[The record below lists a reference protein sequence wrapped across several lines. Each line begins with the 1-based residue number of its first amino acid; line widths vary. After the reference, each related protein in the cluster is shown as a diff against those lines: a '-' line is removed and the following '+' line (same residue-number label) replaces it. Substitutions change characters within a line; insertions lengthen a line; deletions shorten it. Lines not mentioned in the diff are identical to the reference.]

1 MDETSHKKK
10 KKKKKRKEE
19 ERKEK
24 ERCDLVTHV
33 FDQLKN
39 KIKNIC
45 GTY

>member
-1 MDETSHKKK
+1 MDETSHNNKKK
-10 KKKKKRKEE
+10 KKKKKREKK
-19 ERKEK
+19 RK
-24 ERCDLVTHV
+24 DVTHV